1 MKVYID
7 SREQDR
13 VQSAT
18 DYFEKHH
25 LEVYT
30 RELDVGDYVFTYGS
44 DSVVFE
50 FKTMKYISVYIY
62 ITFCKFYDYISNL

>member
-1 MKVYID
+1 MRVYID

-30 RELDVGDYVFTYGS
+30 RELDVGDYVFTNDATS
-44 DSVVFE
+44 RSH
-50 FKTMKYISVYIY
+50 S
-62 ITFCKFYDYISNL
+62 